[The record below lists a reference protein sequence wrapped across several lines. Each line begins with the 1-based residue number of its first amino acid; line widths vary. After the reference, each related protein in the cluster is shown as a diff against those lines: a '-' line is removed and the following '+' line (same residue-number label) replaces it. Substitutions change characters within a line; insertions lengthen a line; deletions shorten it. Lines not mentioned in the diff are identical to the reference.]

1 MQSQFGLAVHH
12 STARVCAQYG
22 YDAHITVNGWGIQ
35 VHMCVDTCVHVRM
48 RPTVALTTL
57 CLLFLVVCVW
67 IFCLHVVFAWY
78 VCAVLTK
85 EDVRFPCLRITDSPE
100 PS

>member
-1 MQSQFGLAVHH
+1 MG
-12 STARVCAQYG
+12 G
-22 YDAHITVNGWGIQ
+22 GIQ
-35 VHMCVDTCVHVRM
+35 VYVGVDTCVHVCM
-48 RPTVALTTL
+48 RPTVLSLTSL
-57 CLLFLVVCVW
+57 RLISLVVCVW
-67 IFCLHVVFAWY
+67 IFYLHVMVAWY